1 MENIMTLPSP
11 TIPKYEIRVPSTGE
25 TVSYRPFIVK
35 EEKVLLIAL
44 ESNQYSMIANSIK
57 DIVNTCT
64 FEKLEMNT
72 MPVFDLCYLFLNIR
86 AKSVGE
92 TAEPTFLC
100 QNCECANSV
109 EVNLTDI
116 QVIKEDTH
124 TNKISLGEGLGILMK
139 YPVLVPETPDG
150 MEVGDASVKSV
161 CDCIDMI
168 YTNEEV
174 HKAKDYKPEELSEFV
189 ENLTHKQ
196 FESILK
202 FFTTMPKISHT
213 VEFKCV
219 KCKEENEIEL
229 EGLGDF
235 FL

>member
-1 MENIMTLPSP
+1 MTLPSP
-11 TIPKYEIRVPSTGE
+11 TIPKYEIRVPSSGE
-25 TVSYRPFIVK
+25 SVSYRPFLVK

-64 FEKLEMNT
+64 FGKLEMDT

-100 QNCECANSV
+100 QNCECPNSV
-109 EVNLTDI
+109 EINLTDI
-116 QVIKEDTH
+116 QVKKEETH
-124 TNKISLGEGLGILMK
+124 TNKISLGEGLGVIMK
-139 YPVLVPETPDG
+139 YPVLVPDAPD
-150 MEVGDASVKSV
+150 EIQVGESSIKSV

-168 YTNEEV
+168 YTDEEV

-189 ENLTHKQ
+189 ENLTHGQ
-196 FESILK
+196 FESMLQ
-202 FFTTMPKISHT
+202 FFTTMPKISHM